1 MELRFAKEFILG
13 DLCNDLIYITK
24 SYDKFL
30 ELLEKDEYLTP
41 FAVVDTERGLE
52 MFEIEK
58 NYDGEYF
65 IWQRFM
71 HKDSFLK
78 FHNDNKIISYE

>member
-1 MELRFAKEFILG
+1 MEIRFAKEFILK
-13 DLCNDLIYITK
+13 DLDNDLIYITK

-30 ELLEKDEYLTP
+30 ELLEKDKYLTT

-52 MFEIEK
+52 IFDIDI

-65 IWQRFM
+65 IWRRIM
-71 HKDSFLK
+71 HKDSFLN
-78 FHNDNKIISYE
+78 FHNDNKIIQC

>member
-1 MELRFAKEFILG
+1 MEIQFAKEFILR
-13 DLCNDLIYITK
+13 DLGNDLIYITK

-52 MFEIEK
+52 VFDIDK
-58 NYDGEYF
+58 TYDGEYF
-65 IWQRFM
+65 IWRRFM
-71 HKDSFLK
+71 HKDSYLK
-78 FHNDNKIISYE
+78 FHNDNKIIQC

>member
-1 MELRFAKEFILG
+1 MELRFAKEFILR
-13 DLCNDLIYITK
+13 DLDNDLIYITK

-30 ELLEKDEYLTP
+30 ELLEKDKYLTT

-52 MFEIEK
+52 IFYIDK

-65 IWQRFM
+65 IWRRIM

-78 FHNDNKIISYE
+78 FHNDNKIIQC

>member
-1 MELRFAKEFILG
+1 MELQFAKEFILR
-13 DLCNDLIYITK
+13 DSMNDLIYITK

-30 ELLEKDEYLTP
+30 ELLEKDKYLTP

-52 MFEIEK
+52 MFDIDK
-58 NYDGEYF
+58 TYGGEYF
-65 IWQRFM
+65 IWRRFM

-78 FHNDNKIISYE
+78 FHNDNKIIRC